1 MSVDVFTKWWLY
13 NWGGLIKPRHLN
25 SKLNYTVHSQV
36 TANATIFC
44 WGVKRFWRVRLCV
57 INQPQ
62 ECFPASHLGLYEI
75 LSDTRRNYA
84 SHNNIHLLHSCFLSS
99 SWIKNP
105 TFLNNLSNPGKRVS
119 NLTIELFHTEKEM
132 VNDRLLSFLSAS
144 VQTF

>member
-1 MSVDVFTKWWLY
+1 MTACFKLTHIADILSTQIYYFSIDGEFLHINQMSVDVFTKWWLY
-13 NWGGLIKPRHLN
+13 NWGDLIKPRHLN

-62 ECFPASHLGLYEI
+62 ECFLASHLGLYEI

-105 TFLNNLSNPGKRVS
+105 TFLNNLSNPG
-119 NLTIELFHTEKEM
+119 
-132 VNDRLLSFLSAS
+132 
-144 VQTF
+144 